1 MLYARVEYKGV
12 VGMGIYILLAVK
24 LILDSAVLLDEAAQ
38 TDITRM
44 LTKNRFYRRA
54 SHIGCPVLVEG

>member
-1 MLYARVEYKGV
+1 MLYARVEHKGV

-38 TDITRM
+38 TDITRTLM
-44 LTKNRFYRRA
+44 RDWFYRRA
-54 SHIGCPVLVEG
+54 SHTGG